1 MVLSSSAAES
11 SSSSDYPVFAAAS
24 ASPYRTHVASQNG
37 MIHVIT
43 PTQGTKNIRIFSPN
57 GQLLFETRMDGMNYQ
72 FPLPRKLGKQN
83 VILSVTQGKKTLF
96 MGMVAGSP

>member
-1 MVLSSSAAES
+1 MVLSSSATES

-43 PTQGTKNIRIFSPN
+43 PAQGTKNIRIFSPN

-83 VILSVTQGKKTLF
+83 VILSITQGKKTLF

>member
-1 MVLSSSAAES
+1 MES

-24 ASPYRTHVASQNG
+24 ASPYRTQVASQNG

-57 GQLLFETRMDGMNYQ
+57 GQLLFETRMDGTNYQ
-72 FPLPRKLGKQN
+72 FPLSRQLGKQN
-83 VILSVTQGKKTLF
+83 VILSVTQGKETLF
-96 MGMVAGSP
+96 MGMIRNRN

>member
-24 ASPYRTHVASQNG
+24 VSPYRTHVASQNG
-37 MIHVIT
+37 MIHIIT
-43 PTQGTKNIRIFSPN
+43 PAQGTKNIRIFSPN

-72 FPLPRKLGKQN
+72 FPLPHKLGKQN
-83 VILSVTQGKKTLF
+83 VILSITQGKKTLF
-96 MGMVAGSP
+96 MGMVKNKF